1 MTAAGVVAAD
11 NAAALEQQVRQLI
24 YRGCLQLD
32 QGDFAAWL
40 EDSTAPDFHY
50 TISAWSPEILREQ
63 IWLDH
68 DREGLSHLIK
78 LLPKHNSDLTPLARH
93 ATVYTIDQDAGSGEA
108 RVVTSVAIFQ
118 TALDGGE
125 TSLFA
130 LARYHDTV
138 VFDGGR
144 PWLRRRVV
152 KLETRSLGIGKHW
165 PL

>member
-1 MTAAGVVAAD
+1 MASETVRASERSLP
-11 NAAALEQQVRQLI
+11 LEQQVRTLI

-32 QGDFAAWL
+32 QGQFMEWL
-40 EDSTAPDFHY
+40 EQSTTPDFHY

-68 DREGLSHLIK
+68 DREDLSHLIK
-78 LLPKHNSDLTPLARH
+78 LLPKHNSDLTPLTRH
-93 ATVYTIDQDAGSGEA
+93 ATVYTVDVDPAAAQA
-108 RVVTSVAIFQ
+108 RVVTTVAIFQ
-118 TALDGGE
+118 TTLDGGE

-130 LARYHDTV
+130 LGRYHDTV
-138 VFDGGR
+138 ALDDGGPR
-144 PWLRRRVV
+144 LRRRVV